1 MAWRG
6 LRLSPFSY
14 RRCAIIFGRTI
25 PLIGGDYLSIID
37 FRSDTVTCPDDRM
50 RLAIFEAAVGD
61 AGYGDDPSVRELE
74 LIAAEIIGQ
83 ESAIF
88 VPSGIMG
95 NITALLTHCRRG
107 EAALVGDSSHLYRY
121 EAGGLSA
128 LAGVLP
134 YILDDSDGLPSPDA
148 IRGSCPIRNVHFA
161 QASLLCL
168 EVTHNDRG
176 GVAPSPSR
184 FRAAVEAGR
193 EMGLSIH
200 LDGARVFN
208 SAVAWGADVKDY
220 TSSVDSVQFCLSK
233 GLGGPMGA
241 MLCGSEDFISRACF
255 ERKRLGGELR
265 QAGFMAAAGIFA
277 LKNNVSRLSEDH
289 DNAKLLADIL
299 SDEGMTVEPVP
310 DGTRRTNMVYVTLPD
325 SAPSASDLAMAC
337 RDRGVLFNDLEPRRF
352 RLVTHLGVSR
362 ESVIKGASCIAREV
376 RA

>member
-1 MAWRG
+1 M
-6 LRLSPFSY
+6 FDQ
-14 RRCAIIFGRTI
+14 TI
-25 PLIGGDYLSIID
+25 PLIGGDYLRIID

-50 RLAIFEAAVGD
+50 RQAIFEAEVGD

-74 LIAAEIIGQ
+74 SLAAEMTGQ

-95 NITALLTHCRRG
+95 NITAVLTHCRRG
-107 EAALVGDSSHLYRY
+107 EAVLVGDGAHIYRY
-121 EAGGLSA
+121 EGGGLSA

-134 YILDDSDGLPSPDA
+134 YILDDRDGLPSPGS
-148 IRGSCPIRNVHFA
+148 IRTSCPIRNVHFA

-176 GVAPSPSR
+176 GVAQSPAD
-184 FRAAVEAGR
+184 FKATVEAGR
-193 EMGLSIH
+193 DMGLAVH

-208 SAVAWGADVKDY
+208 SAVAWGVDVKSY
-220 TSSVDSVQFCLSK
+220 TVSVDSVQFCLSK

-241 MLCGSEDFISRACF
+241 MLCGSEEFISRACF

-265 QAGFMAAAGIFA
+265 QSGFMAAAGIFA

-289 DNAKLLADIL
+289 DNATVLAEIL
-299 SDEGMTVEPVP
+299 SEEGMTVEPVP
-310 DGTRRTNMVYVTLPD
+310 SGTKRTNMVYVTLPEG
-325 SAPSASDLAMAC
+325 APISSDLARAC
-337 RDRGVLFNDLEPRRF
+337 RAQGVLFNDMEPRRF
-352 RLVTHLGVSR
+352 RLVTHLGVDR
-362 ESVIKGASCIAREV
+362 ESVIEGASCIAREGR

>member
-1 MAWRG
+1 MN
-6 LRLSPFSY
+6 
-14 RRCAIIFGRTI
+14 
-25 PLIGGDYLSIID
+25 IID
-37 FRSDTVTCPDDRM
+37 FRSDTVTCPDDSM
-50 RLAIFEAAVGD
+50 RRAIFEAAVGD
-61 AGYGDDPSVRELE
+61 AGYGDDPSIKELE
-74 LIAAEIIGQ
+74 SLAAEITGQ

-107 EAALVGDSSHLYRY
+107 EAALVGDGAHLYRY

-134 YILDDSDGLPSPDA
+134 YILDDTDGLPSPSSVRA
-148 IRGSCPIRNVHFA
+148 SCPIRNVHFA

-176 GVAPSPSR
+176 GLAQSPGD
-184 FRAAVEAGR
+184 FKAVVEAGR
-193 EMGLSIH
+193 EMGLAVH

-208 SAVAWGADVKDY
+208 SAVAWGVDVKRY

-241 MLCGSEDFISRACF
+241 MLCGSEEFISQAYF
-255 ERKRLGGELR
+255 QRKRLGGELR
-265 QAGFMAAAGIFA
+265 QAGFMAAAGVFA
-277 LKNNVSRLSEDH
+277 LKNNVARLSEDH
-289 DNAKLLADIL
+289 DNATVLAEIL

-310 DGTRRTNMVYVTLPD
+310 SMTKRTNMVYVTLPD
-325 SAPSASDLAMAC
+325 GAPSSSDLAQAC
-337 RDRGVLFNDLEPRRF
+337 RAKGVLFNDMEPRRF
-352 RLVTHLGVSR
+352 RLVTHLGVDR
-362 ESVIKGASCIAREV
+362 ESVIEGASCIAKEGR